1 MNMNQPSN
9 EFRILAVSLSS
20 RGFGYA
26 VMEGGNKLILY
37 GKKIFNYE
45 KNARSLAQI
54 EKVIAHNQPD
64 VLVLQDVN
72 AKSMLK
78 IPAKTCHST
87 WLEAIGQVP
96 TLAPSVLK
104 LLILQLFPAGK
115 DWPQCVSI
123 IGNPPLFWD

>member
-37 GKKIFNYE
+37 GKKIFNYD

-87 WLEAIGQVP
+87 SVGSDWSCSHARTFRSETPDFAAISSWER
-96 TLAPSVLK
+96 LASMR
-104 LLILQLFPAGK
+104 F
-115 DWPQCVSI
+115 
-123 IGNPPLFWD
+123 NNR